1 MTKEI
6 QQTLCKAISDCG
18 YWMWW
23 DYACEVTIP
32 VKKLNVRLHYGDCR
46 SGSNQPS
53 YSIQI

>member
-32 VKKLNVRLHYGDCR
+32 VKKALM
-46 SGSNQPS
+46 
-53 YSIQI
+53 